1 MKKNLFIFGVLI
13 VIAFL
18 VLGYFETFFLLA
30 AAIAFIIFMAYLA
43 IQALENRH
51 KAKPLYKS
59 LIYAIAI
66 IACATI
72 AFDHEFYYDL
82 RYDFVET
89 VIETTM
95 KIFALFI
102 PIYLYIAWR
111 KYFQNKVVRPNTLP
125 PLSKAKEQYYHDLGL
140 SDSEIELFRDT
151 MNQAKIQIEQLQK
164 NVRSNSKLKALDL
177 RHDYLKISKALFK
190 EIVKNPTRLSDASLF
205 LYTHLPNLVDLT
217 NKYVEINNH
226 EIKSREAYDR
236 LEEGIQVIEQLT
248 KLIQRDYQDFV
259 ADDFEDMDIEINMA
273 KKHIEKDSDHQTL
286 QF

>member
-1 MKKNLFIFGVLI
+1 MKKIPFIFGVLI

-30 AAIAFIIFMAYLA
+30 ASIAFIIFMAYLA

-102 PIYLYIAWR
+102 PIYLYTAWR

-125 PLSKAKEQYYHDLGL
+125 PLSKAKEQYYHELGL

-248 KLIQRDYQDFV
+248 ELIQRDYQDFV

>member
-30 AAIAFIIFMAYLA
+30 VAIAFIIFMAYLA

-95 KIFALFI
+95 KIFHYSFPFI
-102 PIYLYIAWR
+102 CI
-111 KYFQNKVVRPNTLP
+111 
-125 PLSKAKEQYYHDLGL
+125 
-140 SDSEIELFRDT
+140 
-151 MNQAKIQIEQLQK
+151 
-164 NVRSNSKLKALDL
+164 
-177 RHDYLKISKALFK
+177 
-190 EIVKNPTRLSDASLF
+190 
-205 LYTHLPNLVDLT
+205 
-217 NKYVEINNH
+217 
-226 EIKSREAYDR
+226 
-236 LEEGIQVIEQLT
+236 
-248 KLIQRDYQDFV
+248 
-259 ADDFEDMDIEINMA
+259 
-273 KKHIEKDSDHQTL
+273 
-286 QF
+286 